1 MTPKAILQLRFVH
14 LDSFSYYYIVTVL
27 IPGIRELVNK
37 KTQTCAC
44 VIYIGR
50 GDRIRTCDPRFWRPM
65 LWPAEL
71 LPFIGLKT
79 VLIITDTG

>member
-1 MTPKAILQLRFVH
+1 MESNYFVA
-14 LDSFSYYYIVTVL
+14 
-27 IPGIRELVNK
+27 K
-37 KTQTCAC
+37 KSTTQS
-44 VIYIGR
+44 VDFVKKRGR